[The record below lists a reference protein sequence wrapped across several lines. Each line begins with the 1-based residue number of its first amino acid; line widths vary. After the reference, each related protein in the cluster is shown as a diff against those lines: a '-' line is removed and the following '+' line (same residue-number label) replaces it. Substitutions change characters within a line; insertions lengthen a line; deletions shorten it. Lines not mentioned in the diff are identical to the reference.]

1 MVKRY
6 LSVISL
12 AEARALVE
20 TAFSAVPGIVRIP
33 VNPGAVGKITAEPIF
48 ARFSVPAI
56 HLSAM
61 DGIAVRSADTVGA
74 SEQRPVTLPDAA
86 RVNTGNIVP
95 PGYDAVV
102 MIEDVWVGSKS
113 DDVSGSAPVERR
125 EGETYTVRKPVSP
138 WQHIRPVGE
147 DIGESEM
154 ILPRGHRIRPHDLG
168 ALANYGVTEVAVMN
182 LRAGLIPTGS
192 ELVPAGEMPPPGKV
206 VESNTLMAA
215 AVLAETGVEAHR
227 YGIVPDDYG
236 MIWDAIRRGVAE
248 NDILFVSAGSSAG
261 TRDYTADV
269 IADLGEVLAHGVAIK
284 PGKPVIIGRIE
295 GKPVIGLPGYPLAA
309 ATVLREIVMPLVA
322 RYGMPVRDPDHV
334 EARLTT
340 SLHSDIGTDEFVL
353 LSTGR
358 IGGRW
363 VAVPQSRGA
372 GVQMS
377 AVRANGYMQI
387 PSQKEGAEAGE
398 AVDVRLTVP
407 HAEAEEAVLVTGSH
421 DPALDYLADLVRPRG
436 VDIHSTHV
444 GSMGGVIALKKQE
457 CHAAPMH
464 LLAPDGTYNIHY
476 LERYMPGADLV
487 LLCVAERQQGIISR
501 DGLGF
506 EELPGR
512 TFVNRQRG
520 SGTRMLLDHHLAEHG
535 IDPGLIPG
543 YEREVTTHLAVALAV
558 RTGEVDAGMGVYSAA
573 NALDLAFVPVATER
587 YELAMHREMLDDPRI
602 AALIETVSSE
612 AFRKILRDLGGYET
626 AGTGVLRELRG

>member
-1 MVKRY
+1 MVRRY

-20 TAFSAVPGIVRIP
+20 TSFSAVPGTVRVP
-33 VNPGAVGKITAEPIF
+33 VDAGAVGRITAEPIF

-61 DGIAVRSADTVGA
+61 DGIAARSADTIGA
-74 SEQRPVTLPDAA
+74 SEQHPVILPDAV

-95 PGYDAVV
+95 PGYDAVI
-102 MIEDVWVGSKS
+102 MIEDVWV
-113 DDVSGSAPVERR
+113 D
-125 EGETYTVRKPVSP
+125 GETYIVRKPVSP

-147 DIGESEM
+147 DIGETEM
-154 ILPRGHRIRPHDLG
+154 ILPRGHRIRAHDLG
-168 ALANYGVTEVAVMN
+168 ALANYGVTEVATMN

-206 VESNTLMAA
+206 VESNTLMVAS
-215 AVLAETGVEAHR
+215 VLAEAGVETHR
-227 YGIVPDDYG
+227 YGIVPDDYE
-236 MIWDAIRRGVAE
+236 AIREAVRRGVAE
-248 NDILFVSAGSSAG
+248 NEILLVSAGSSAG
-261 TRDYTADV
+261 TRDYTADIV
-269 IADLGEVLAHGVAIK
+269 RDLGEVLAHGVAIK
-284 PGKPVIIGRIE
+284 PGKPVIIGRVE

-322 RYGMPVRDPDHV
+322 RYGLFVQEPECVA
-334 EARLTT
+334 ARLTT
-340 SLHSDIGTDEFVL
+340 SLHSDVGTDEFVL

-358 IGGRW
+358 IGDRW

-387 PSQKEGAEAGE
+387 PSQKEGVEAGE
-398 AVDVRLTVP
+398 TVDVRLTVP
-407 HAEAEEAVLVTGSH
+407 RAEAREAVLVTGSH
-421 DPALDYLADLVRPRG
+421 DPALDQITDLVRPRG
-436 VDIHSTHV
+436 VDVHSTHV

-476 LERYMPGADLV
+476 LERYLPDADLV
-487 LLCVAERQQGIISR
+487 LLCVAERQQGVISR

-506 EELPGR
+506 EDLPGR

-520 SGTRMLLDHHLAEHG
+520 SGTRILLDHHLAERG
-535 IDPGLIPG
+535 IDPGSISG
-543 YEREVTTHLAVALAV
+543 YGREVTTHLAVALAV

-573 NALDLAFVPVATER
+573 KALGLAFVPVATER

-602 AALIETVSSE
+602 AALVETVSSE
-612 AFRKILRDLGGYET
+612 AFKKVLRDLGGYET
-626 AGTGVLRELRG
+626 AETGVLRELRG